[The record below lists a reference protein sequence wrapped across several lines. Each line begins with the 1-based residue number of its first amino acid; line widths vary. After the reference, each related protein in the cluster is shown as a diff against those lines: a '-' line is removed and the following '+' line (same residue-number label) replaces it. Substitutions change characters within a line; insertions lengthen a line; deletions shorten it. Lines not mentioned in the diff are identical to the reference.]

1 MTPSQKTRGQQRTRT
16 TFPPGGGAASAHGSF
31 SGVGRGQWDRRWAC
45 SAGPQL
51 RKKRVPSCLCLQCN
65 GFRSCMYPPLLSSQC
80 PMISAPFPQ
89 IPLLIPST
97 HPQTRG
103 RKMSWNCPASLLSFL
118 FVHPWLV
125 GAPEVCGSQV
135 LPGKAP
141 AHPTPAPVPVRGPE
155 AQWAVVDSVW
165 TGGHTVLV

>member
-103 RKMSWNCPASLLSFL
+103 RKMSWNCPPPSSPSSSSTPGLWEPLRFVVLKCSRERLLPIRPQPQFQS
-118 FVHPWLV
+118 
-125 GAPEVCGSQV
+125 GALKPSG
-135 LPGKAP
+135 
-141 AHPTPAPVPVRGPE
+141 
-155 AQWAVVDSVW
+155 QW
-165 TGGHTVLV
+165 

>member
-1 MTPSQKTRGQQRTRT
+1 ME
-16 TFPPGGGAASAHGSF
+16 
-31 SGVGRGQWDRRWAC
+31 
-45 SAGPQL
+45 L
-51 RKKRVPSCLCLQCN
+51 
-65 GFRSCMYPPLLSSQC
+65 
-80 PMISAPFPQ
+80 
-89 IPLLIPST
+89 
-97 HPQTRG
+97 
-103 RKMSWNCPASLLSFL
+103 PASLLSFL

-135 LPGKAP
+135 LPGKAA